1 MLGTYGIGV
10 VAIACAAW
18 ASLATWSIYDPS
30 FNNAT
35 QASPRNVLG
44 HWGATVADLTIQSL
58 GLASIV
64 LFLPLAAWGAHLMFR
79 TMPERRRARLFVW
92 PVAVLLLAAAFSA
105 LPQPKSWPLPNG
117 LGGILGD
124 FFMAGALFIGVLP
137 AAAAYFVAGL
147 AFLMAGTSMLLF
159 ACGTNA
165 SSLIALWA
173 PRTKIPAEWANAS
186 LGAAMHAAIHTSAKI
201 KRGFAWKA
209 REEEPDDV
217 PDFDDDRPTPG
228 QDVAWAEPGPDGR
241 IEPTFDAEPFDL
253 DEEEDE
259 DYDGDEGGEDIDVTE
274 PAYRITRTKGDKK
287 KHTGIRR
294 MQHADTPY
302 EAPPFKLL
310 QQPRSL
316 KGRGI
321 SDEVLQE
328 NARELEGVLQDF
340 GVKGDITNVRPGPV
354 VTLYELEP
362 APGTKSSRVIGLA
375 DDIARSMSAIAARVA
390 VVPGRNAIGIELPN
404 DRREIVVL
412 RELLESPDFQET
424 DGRLALALGKNIGG
438 EGVVVDLARM
448 PHLLIAGTTGSGKS
462 VGINTMILSLLFRL
476 SPEQCKFIMIDPKML
491 ELSVYDGIP
500 HLLAPV
506 VTDPKKAVVA
516 LKWTVREMEERYKRM
531 SKLGV
536 RDIKGYNSRILQ
548 AEAKGEQLTRTVQ
561 TGFDRTTGRAVYEQE
576 EMDYETM
583 PYIVVIVD
591 EMADLMMVAGKD
603 IESAVQRLAQMARAA
618 GIHLVTATQR
628 PSVDVITGTIK
639 ANFPTRVSF
648 QVTSKID
655 SRTILGEQG
664 AEQLLGQGDMLYMAG
679 GGRIMRVHG
688 PFVADEE
695 VEKIVR
701 HLKKQGVPDYLEAV
715 TEEEAGDDGDSGPEG
730 EDYGESGNELYD
742 QAVAIVLKDRKVSTS
757 YVQRRLGI
765 GYNRAATLIE
775 RMENEGLIGAANH
788 AGKREILVGDEAVTP
803 Y

>member
-1 MLGTYGIGV
+1 MLGSYGLLIV
-10 VAIACAAW
+10 TVACAAW
-18 ASLATWSIYDPS
+18 ASLATWSVHDPS
-30 FNNAT
+30 LNNAT
-35 QASPRNVLG
+35 RAMPRNVLG
-44 HWGATVADLTIQSL
+44 SWGAVVADLAIQSL
-58 GLASIV
+58 GLASII
-64 LFLPLAAWGAHLMFR
+64 LFLPLAAWGWHLVFR
-79 TMPERRRARLFVW
+79 TAPARRRMRLLAW
-92 PVAVLLLAAAFSA
+92 PCSVILLAAALAA

-117 LGGILGD
+117 LGGIFGD
-124 FFMAGALFIGVLP
+124 FFMAGAHVIGPFLP
-137 AAAAYFVAGL
+137 DAAVSFVAGIT
-147 AFLMAGTSMLLF
+147 FFVIGTMMLLF
-159 ACGTNA
+159 ACGT
-165 SSLIALWA
+165 STSRLIALWA
-173 PRTKIPAEWANAS
+173 PRSGAAGEWANAWI
-186 LGAAMHAAIHTSAKI
+186 GAAMHYVMHAGGKLRRLFGRRRDADAADDDDFDESVD
-201 KRGFAWKA
+201 
-209 REEEPDDV
+209 EEDWQEEREPD
-217 PDFDDDRPTPG
+217 
-228 QDVAWAEPGPDGR
+228 AEGR
-241 IEPTFDAEPFDL
+241 IEPSFGPSPIGEAF
-253 DEEEDE
+253 DEEED
-259 DYDGDEGGEDIDVTE
+259 DDDITS
-274 PAYRITRTKGDKK
+274 PNYRITRTNPDGKKK
-287 KHTGIRR
+287 KHTGLSRSA
-294 MQHADTPY
+294 QSDEPY
-302 EAPPFKLL
+302 ETPSTKLL
-310 QQPRSL
+310 QQASRASKARSV
-316 KGRGI
+316 

-340 GVKGDITNVRPGPV
+340 GVKGEITNVRPGPV

-375 DDIARSMSAIAARVA
+375 DDIARSMSAVAARVA

-404 DRREIVVL
+404 DRREIVML
-412 RELLESPDFQET
+412 REMIESADFQEA
-424 DGRLALALGKNIGG
+424 DLKLALALGKNIGG
-438 EGVVVDLARM
+438 EPIIVDLSRM

-462 VGINTMILSLLFRL
+462 VGINTMILSLLYRL

-536 RDIKGYNSRILQ
+536 RDIKGYNSRILH
-548 AEAKGEQLTRTVQ
+548 AEAKGEVLTRTVQ
-561 TGFDRTTGRAVYEQE
+561 TGFDRATGRAIYEQE
-576 EMDYETM
+576 EMDYDTM

-603 IESAVQRLAQMARAA
+603 IEAAVQRLAQMARAA
-618 GIHLVTATQR
+618 GIHLITATQR

-695 VEKIVR
+695 VEKVVR
-701 HLKKQGVPDYLEAV
+701 HLKKQGTPAYLEAV
-715 TEEEAGDDGDSGPEG
+715 TEEEDEAGEEG
-730 EDYGESGNELYD
+730 EAGEEYGDSGNELYD
-742 QAVAIVLKDRKVSTS
+742 QAVAIVLRDRKASTS
-757 YVQRRLGI
+757 YIQRRLGI
-765 GYNRAATLIE
+765 GYNRAASLVE
-775 RMENEGLIGAANH
+775 RMEKEGLIGAANH
-788 AGKREILVGDEAVTP
+788 AGKREILVGNDDAERP